1 MKTIV
6 KSVLVLT
13 LIVGAFC
20 FGRSF
25 RTDEMPEFPEL
36 TAGKNN
42 ALQAKTH
49 LQQAKHEFGGHRAK
63 AIDYID
69 KAIQEIDKA
78 IEYGDKK

>member
-1 MKTIV
+1 
-6 KSVLVLT
+6 
-13 LIVGAFC
+13 
-20 FGRSF
+20 
-25 RTDEMPEFPEL
+25 MPEFPEL